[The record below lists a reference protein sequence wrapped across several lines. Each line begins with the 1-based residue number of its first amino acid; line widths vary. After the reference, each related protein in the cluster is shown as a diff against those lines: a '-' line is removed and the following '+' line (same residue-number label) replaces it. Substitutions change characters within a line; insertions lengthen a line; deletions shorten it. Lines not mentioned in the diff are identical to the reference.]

1 MILTRN
7 RELSRSGIMSQVVY
21 FRDSRFDFTSFATQ
35 LVNDSARLAIIDNP
49 KKRFGSLQRCMC
61 IYREVLIDRS
71 INIQE
76 KRAFPTNQTTKRAV
90 RFVLTQLL

>member
-49 KKRFGSLQRCMC
+49 KK
-61 IYREVLIDRS
+61 
-71 INIQE
+71 
-76 KRAFPTNQTTKRAV
+76 
-90 RFVLTQLL
+90 